1 MNRNL
6 PYIDH
11 CMEQRSKQEKV
22 WMTGETFLRYNNIK
36 HFLFLMIKTWVNE
49 FAETD
54 ETFVFGLNF
63 CRSQSR

>member
-11 CMEQRSKQEKV
+11 CVKQRSMQEKV